1 MAYHESVQLGQE
13 LSKRINDDPTSKS
26 KADDDSSDDEN
37 EFQTETGKRQKTSG
51 RAAKEMLSVLE
62 GAEDEPEATGKYK
75 KLFEMD
81 FMKRASADKK
91 ERAREEAQNILREIE
106 NMEGDSD
113 EEADK
118 VGDIGKKSEKDI
130 AALKAAREQMKSQ
143 LGQSSSGMSLKGTTK
158 KISVSGP
165 ISVQS
170 ETSSK
175 ARKGA
180 ESDTVRWIQET
191 EEVVS
196 GAVPVDTMTDN
207 PWLSA
212 PVSGKKRDS
221 TGQKVNHIKSSVE
234 VASVVVVGQ
243 KRAAQG
249 SVSSSGNTEK
259 KSRIGGATSVAAAV
273 AVSVSGHLPSTT
285 VTATTTTTAVTVPV
299 VAAKAVASKERK
311 PLLMQ
316 KSQVRYHS

>member
-196 GAVPVDTMTDN
+196 AAVPVDTMTDN

-243 KRAAQG
+243 KRVAQG

-273 AVSVSGHLPSTT
+273 AVSGHLPSTT
-285 VTATTTTTAVTVPV
+285 VTATTTTTTAVTVPV